1 MNITSLKPRACIH
14 NLVIAGI
21 LCLVNSCVLG
31 EDYFKKESKP
41 EKVKSVFTLAECVPG
56 DLGSETQWNSELVR
70 HELGGSQRVE
80 TIDTRGR
87 TRSIQICPRDDVWL
101 ISARHSHFHPDDVSL
116 LDCSRLVNGCWQ
128 SENLAKLTNDH
139 ANDKTKVTMI
149 YVHGNRTNL
158 KWAKSRAIQ
167 FYDNSLRN
175 CERPPLRFV
184 VFAWRSEAEK
194 VRVIQDYKI
203 KSNRSVTVGKAFC
216 ELLDHF
222 GDRKM
227 LLGGFSLG
235 AQVVLSAMSEAEQR
249 EVLPKSG
256 QYQVAVMAPAINS
269 DFSRASLSI
278 YPQNSLVRHTDVFV
292 SRDDCVVKVSEV
304 INRRANASCFSI
316 TDLRDYQ
323 GGQSV
328 SVHDITR
335 EVTKRHSI
343 DNYSRSPLV
352 VSRICDLLNEVFQ
365 EGQVIA
371 DDSDEVKP

>member
-1 MNITSLKPRACIH
+1 MNITSLTPRAWIL
-14 NLVIAGI
+14 NSVIAGI
-21 LCLVNSCVLG
+21 LCLVNSYVLG
-31 EDYFKKESKP
+31 ENYLLKESNSG
-41 EKVKSVFTLAECVPG
+41 KVKSTSTMADHKPG
-56 DLGSETQWNSELVR
+56 DLRSETHWNSELAQ
-70 HELGGSQRVE
+70 HEFGDGQWVE
-80 TIDTRGR
+80 TIDTLGR
-87 TRSIQICPRDDVWL
+87 RRIIQVCPRDDVWL
-101 ISARHSHFHPDDVSL
+101 ISARHSHCHPDDVSL
-116 LDCSRLVNGCWQ
+116 LECSRLVNGCWQ

-149 YVHGNRTNL
+149 YVHGNRTDL

-184 VFAWRSEAEK
+184 VFAWKSEAEK
-194 VRVIQDYKI
+194 ARVIQDYKI

-222 GDRKM
+222 CDRKM

-235 AQVVLSAMSEAEQR
+235 AQVVMSAMSEAELR
-249 EVLPKSG
+249 EVSTKSG

-269 DFSRASLSI
+269 EFSKASLSI
-278 YPQNSLVRHTDVFV
+278 YPQNALVRHTDVFV

-304 INRRANASCFSI
+304 ITRRTNASCFSI

-343 DNYSRSPLV
+343 DNYSRSPAV

-365 EGQVIA
+365 EGQAIA
-371 DDSDEVKP
+371 DNNDLVKH